1 MPKWPVLIVR
11 TPKGWTGPK
20 EWDGEPI
27 EGTFR
32 AHQVPIPVDQEH
44 MDHADALLRWLKSY
58 EPEKLFDAQGRI
70 LEEIREIAPTG
81 DQRMAKILS
90 PMVES
95 IQDRLLCQIGKN
107 ILCNLKNQAP
117 LKQKI

>member
-1 MPKWPVLIVR
+1 MIVR

-107 ILCNLKNQAP
+107 ILCNLKTR
-117 LKQKI
+117 LR

>member
-1 MPKWPVLIVR
+1 
-11 TPKGWTGPK
+11 
-20 EWDGEPI
+20 
-27 EGTFR
+27 
-32 AHQVPIPVDQEH
+32 

-107 ILCNLKNQAP
+107 ILCNLKN
-117 LKQKI
+117 

>member
-1 MPKWPVLIVR
+1 MASIDR
-11 TPKGWTGPK
+11 THTKRMDRSKRMGR
-20 EWDGEPI
+20 EPI